1 MPLINIIKQLVY
13 CPLIALFILALAGC
27 DNLNQPLNKNIQM
40 RLDGGGSFLKSPKAV
55 TDQVPKTQVQNLQNL
70 HPVKML
76 GAKKSLDLVWKL
88 PQVQHK
94 AREIEE
100 LSQGSI
106 QVTSTVDS
114 VPQPNQPYYI
124 VRVYENHPDKST
136 NTIYW
141 FRVSNP
147 SGMIEPLDLI
157 NDKFIPLAKWNPDG
171 I

>member
-13 CPLIALFILALAGC
+13 SPLISLFILALAGC
-27 DNLNQPLNKNIQM
+27 DNLNQPLNKNMQM
-40 RLDGGGSFLKSPKAV
+40 RLDGGGNFLKSPKAL
-55 TDQVPKTQVQNLQNL
+55 TDQFPQNL

-141 FRVSNP
+141 FRVLSP
-147 SGMIEPLDLI
+147 SGMIEPLDII